1 MSASLDSEK
10 FKTSPVELHPMLAFG
25 WRSCGAVG
33 GTDGGQVTFHEEHPL
48 VSCFLNFIYCF
59 HSHRNNVF
67 VSLIRKGHAVPIN

>member
-33 GTDGGQVTFHEEHPL
+33 GTDGGPVTFHEGHPL
-48 VSCFLNFIYCF
+48 VLLFSKLLSVVFIPIVTMFLF
-59 HSHRNNVF
+59 
-67 VSLIRKGHAVPIN
+67 L